1 MSRWARVTQE
11 KTRWRET
18 SNWYLRQFFTSAPR
32 ETRTSS
38 DLWTCLCLCLW
49 PIGRCGCWALWRWCR
64 CLPAPCWTAGYPR
77 TPWTGAPTAAPSASW
92 GLRSR
97 HCLHGA
103 WWGTHR
109 EHHGIWSTDRR
120 RVDTLKQNRPELQ
133 CDVTSIQIQS
143 TFWRFYSSLWTN
155 KDKLLTWFSFTDHQ
169 GPSSS
174 QPSLF
179 CSLSFLFFCL
189 FFSADLTSTLSF
201 HAYRPA
207 VRLGALDLTFP
218 WAVPQ
223 LNSWSG
229 LFNCGK
235 RD

>member
-1 MSRWARVTQE
+1 MTRWARVTQE

-120 RVDTLKQNRPELQ
+120 RVDTLWNKTALNYN
-133 CDVTSIQIQS
+133 VTSHPSKSKARSDVS
-143 TFWRFYSSLWTN
+143 TPVSGPTKTNCWPGFRSQTIRDLLPLSLHCSAVWVF
-155 KDKLLTWFSFTDHQ
+155 FSFV
-169 GPSSS
+169 
-174 QPSLF
+174 
-179 CSLSFLFFCL
+179 CFF
-189 FFSADLTSTLSF
+189 
-201 HAYRPA
+201 
-207 VRLGALDLTFP
+207 
-218 WAVPQ
+218 Q
-223 LNSWSG
+223 LI
-229 LFNCGK
+229 
-235 RD
+235 